1 MNIANYLRFSPP
13 LLWAAVAPLLSQCDQ
28 SSGATG
34 GATPPPTTVTV
45 SPVATESIVEWK
57 EFTATVE
64 ATETVELRPRVSG
77 YLEKVH
83 FESGQL
89 VAEDQLLFTID
100 QRAFETKL
108 RQAKA
113 EVQRAE
119 AVLAAAKKEFER
131 VEPLLAARAIAP
143 EDADARESAYL
154 QAQAQSAAAA
164 ATLHSAEI
172 EFSHTEVRSPIAGKV
187 SRALVTKG
195 NYVSGMAGGATLLTV
210 IVKVDPVYVYVPIDE
225 SSLLRLQAL
234 KAEGG
239 LLLDEKGR
247 VPAKMQLGV
256 GPASERTGFI
266 ESFDNRIDAATGN
279 ILVRTEFANPD
290 GALLPGLFARVELPV
305 SAAYEAL
312 LIEESA
318 ILTDQA
324 NKYVLGVSP
333 ENTTV
338 YRPIVTGAL
347 HEGRRIV
354 RDGLAAGEN
363 IIVNGQARLPIPGMP
378 VQPVPATSDAAP
390 SSTDIAPPRE

>member
-1 MNIANYLRFSPP
+1 
-13 LLWAAVAPLLSQCDQ
+13 
-28 SSGATG
+28 
-34 GATPPPTTVTV
+34 
-45 SPVATESIVEWK
+45 VEWK

-77 YLEKVH
+77 YLEEVH

-113 EVQRAE
+113 EVQRSE
-119 AVLAAAKKEFER
+119 AVLTAAKKEFER
-131 VEPLLAARAIAP
+131 VAPLLAARAIAP
-143 EDADARESAYL
+143 EDADTRESAYL

-210 IVKVDPVYVYVPIDE
+210 IVKVDPVYVYVPVDE
-225 SSLLRLQAL
+225 SSLLQLQAL
-234 KAEGG
+234 KATGG

-247 VPAKMQLGV
+247 VPAKMQLGE

-324 NKYVLGVSP
+324 NKYVLGISP

-347 HEGRRIV
+347 HQGRRIV
-354 RDGLAAGEN
+354 RDGLVAGEN

-378 VQPVPATSDAAP
+378 VQPVPSSSDAASP
-390 SSTDIAPPRE
+390 ATDLAPPRE

>member
-1 MNIANYLRFSPP
+1 MKPATLA
-13 LLWAAVAPLLSQCDQ
+13 LLLAALAPLFTQCGKPAAGPPA
-28 SSGATG
+28 GA
-34 GATPPPTTVTV
+34 PPPTTVTV
-45 SPVATESIVEWK
+45 APVASETIVEWK

-64 ATETVELRPRVSG
+64 AAETVELRPRVSG
-77 YLEKVH
+77 YLQEVH
-83 FESGQL
+83 FQAGQL

-113 EVQRAE
+113 EVQRAD

-143 EDADARESAYL
+143 EAADARESAFL
-154 QAQAQSAAAA
+154 QAEALSAGAA

-195 NYVSGMAGGATLLTV
+195 NYVSGVAGGATILTV
-210 IVKVDPVYVYVPIDE
+210 IVKVDPVHVYVPVDE
-225 SSLLRLQAL
+225 ASLLRLQSL
-234 KAEGG
+234 RAEGG
-239 LLLDEKGR
+239 LLVDEKGR
-247 VPAKMQLGV
+247 IPAKMQLGE
-256 GPASERTGFI
+256 GPAAERTGFI

-279 ILVRTEFANPD
+279 ILVRTEFPNPD
-290 GALLPGLFARVELPV
+290 GALLPGLFARVELPLT
-305 SAAYEAL
+305 AAYEAL
-312 LIEESA
+312 LIDESA

-347 HEGRRIV
+347 YQGRRIV
-354 RDGLAAGEN
+354 REGLKAGES

-378 VQPVPATSDAAP
+378 VDPSPAPAPGSTPAT
-390 SSTDIAPPRE
+390 TIAPPQE

>member
-13 LLWAAVAPLLSQCDQ
+13 LLWAVFAPFLSQCEKGPAAA
-28 SSGATG
+28 GAS
-34 GATPPPTTVTV
+34 APPPTTVTV
-45 SPVATESIVEWK
+45 APVATETIVEWK

-108 RQAKA
+108 RQARA

-131 VEPLLAARAIAP
+131 VAPLLAARAIAP
-143 EDADARESAYL
+143 EDADTRESAYL
-154 QAQAQSAAAA
+154 QAQALSAAAA

-195 NYVSGMAGGATLLTV
+195 NYVSGMAGAATLLTV
-210 IVKVDPVYVYVPIDE
+210 IVKVDPVYVYVPVDE
-225 SSLLRLQAL
+225 SSLLRLQVL

-247 VPAKMQLGV
+247 VPAKMQLGE

-347 HEGRRIV
+347 YQGRRIV
-354 RDGLAAGEN
+354 RDGLLAGDK